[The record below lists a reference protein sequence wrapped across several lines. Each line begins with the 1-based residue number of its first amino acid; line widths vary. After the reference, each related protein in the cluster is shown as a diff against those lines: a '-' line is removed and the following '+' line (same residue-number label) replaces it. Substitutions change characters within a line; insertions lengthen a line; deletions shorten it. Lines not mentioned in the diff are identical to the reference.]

1 MCTTSDVR
9 PPSEGMHL
17 EQYNL
22 QLTIQATIK
31 YFIWLPKQ
39 RVPNTFGILYLH
51 VNFGEMNM
59 PHHLLRF
66 KCFLSR
72 IHGLRGLL
80 LLPHLF

>member
-39 RVPNTFGILYLH
+39 RTKYLWYYIY
-51 VNFGEMNM
+51 M
-59 PHHLLRF
+59 
-66 KCFLSR
+66 
-72 IHGLRGLL
+72 
-80 LLPHLF
+80 